1 MSISRRD
8 ALKSMGAIGALNV
21 LPPGADRTARFL
33 ESLEEQQPSQPYRPK
48 FFNAHEWRTLRT
60 LVDYIIPRDE
70 RSGSAT
76 DARVPEYMDFVLLDP
91 VMTSDANRIAFHGGL
106 GWIDIESRRRYPG
119 KTFIQATDAE
129 RRLLLD
135 DLAYPRKAKPE
146 HAIGVAFF
154 SRLRDMTASGFFSSE
169 MGWKDLRYLGNTFNP
184 NWDGCPPEAN
194 RKLGVSQDLMKPKAK

>member
-33 ESLEEQQPSQPYRPK
+33 ESLEEQQPAQPYRPK
-48 FFNAHEWRTLRT
+48 FFNAHEWRTVRV

-106 GWIDIESRRRYPG
+106 GWMDIESRRRYPG
-119 KTFIQATDAE
+119 KSFIQATDAE

-194 RKLGVSQDLMKPKAK
+194 RKLGVSQDLMNTKAK